1 MKPFPSAISRREHYN
16 WHKQQ
21 CPNILILYHNF
32 DSTSVGCLQYRRA
45 EAVGDGKSA
54 QGWQMALDLK
64 AAVVL
69 LPESLQQW
77 SVLLLEGGKDPHF
90 PI

>member
-1 MKPFPSAISRREHYN
+1 
-16 WHKQQ
+16 
-21 CPNILILYHNF
+21 
-32 DSTSVGCLQYRRA
+32 
-45 EAVGDGKSA
+45 
-54 QGWQMALDLK
+54 MALDLK

-90 PI
+90 PTWELHSPGETLLLLLFLEADCGTVPNPSTHGTTVSSATNQFCL